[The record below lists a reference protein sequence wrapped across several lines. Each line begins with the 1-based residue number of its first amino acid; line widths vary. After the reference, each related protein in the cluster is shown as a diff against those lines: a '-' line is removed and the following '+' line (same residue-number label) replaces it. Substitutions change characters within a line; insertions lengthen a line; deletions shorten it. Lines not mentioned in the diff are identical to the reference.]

1 MRGSLKL
8 FTWLGIPV
16 HLHWSF
22 GLIFLFA
29 LWVGFTNNFSA
40 TGTLW
45 LIGYISAV
53 FGCVLLHEYGHAL
66 MARRYGVRT
75 QDIILTPIGGIA
87 RLERMPEKPIQEFL
101 VAIAGPLVNVAIA
114 ILLFALAAVLFQ
126 GERWEL
132 FNWSLGQFFSVDAT
146 GSEAVDSTG
155 LVDENGIPTAWFLY
169 FFTLLLVTNVILVL
183 FNLVPAFPMDG
194 GRILRSLLSIRLGRV
209 RATQIATWL
218 GQAIALLFVFAGVTG
233 LWGFGITLA
242 LIGFFVF
249 ITARTE
255 NAMVRL
261 DALLRRFKARDVMRP
276 QFARLTAN
284 DWMQTPV
291 ALLQQG
297 LERHFLVFDLEDR
310 PVGILEEPQIVAAL
324 RKNDLSAEIAVYMR
338 PQLKVVHQDQGL
350 EHVYHLLQPGGIG
363 IVAVADEGRIIG
375 VIDQAGLQNFLRLH
389 TAR

>member
-324 RKNDLSAEIAVYMR
+324 RKNDLSAEIAIYLR
-338 PQLKVVHQDQGL
+338 PQVRVVHQDQGL